1 MRSRTSHLLLAIT
14 LITLPFSEVCTA
26 QSRTA
31 QAKNSPAAAAEQPG
45 KSQPAAQKNPM
56 ESLPKV
62 VAVVNGQTISR
73 EQLGDACLRRYG
85 AVVLDNLLN
94 KHLILQACAAKGIQ
108 VTQADVNDEITR
120 VSQKFGLTTTLFLQA
135 LQEERDITPE
145 QYASEI
151 VWPML
156 ALRALAADKIQVSNE
171 EIERVIQSEYGPKVQ
186 VRMIALT
193 EGSKAQQL
201 HAQAIAKP
209 EQFRRLAKEHSDD
222 AVSASVEGLLPPIR
236 RYSGDDQL
244 ERIAFQLRP
253 NEISPVFQIGEMHVF
268 LQCVRHFEATTPS
281 PQLLPSI
288 QQRIHDQLRDQ
299 RLGVAADEIFATLQQ
314 NSKVV
319 PVIGNP
325 ELEKQHPDVAG
336 FINGQPVARDHLASQ
351 CIARHGRPILRGEI
365 DRLLL
370 TSELKAASKTVIQPD
385 IDAEIARAA
394 DLAGYIHSDG
404 TPNPEAWLKT
414 IREEEGATLELY
426 IDDAVW
432 PSVALKKLVE
442 DTVTITE
449 QDLQKG
455 FESNFGPRAE
465 VLAIVLSN
473 QRTAQEVFREARAA
487 ANEDAFGEL
496 AAKYSVEPVSRSNFG
511 KIPPL
516 RKHGGRPALED
527 VAFALQTGEISGVV
541 AWGEQF
547 AILFKQGE
555 TIPIVQDFEA
565 VRGEIHKEIKEK
577 KLRVAMHARLDALH
591 TSAQIDNFLEGTAQ
605 AGNVKTASA
614 TGPATGQVAPA
625 SR

>member
-1 MRSRTSHLLLAIT
+1 MRSRTPRILLALT
-14 LITLPFSEVCTA
+14 LITLPLSGLCNA
-26 QSRTA
+26 QSKNAQSKSA
-31 QAKNSPAAAAEQPG
+31 QAGSTQQAAAP
-45 KSQPAAQKNPM
+45 KNPM

-85 AVVLDNLLN
+85 SVVLDNLLN

-135 LQEERDITPE
+135 LHEERDITPE

-186 VRMIALT
+186 VRMIAVT
-193 EGSKAQQL
+193 QGDNAQQL
-201 HAQAIAKP
+201 HAQATAKP

-236 RYSGDDQL
+236 HYSGDDQL

-268 LQCVRHFEATTPS
+268 LQCVRHFDATTPNA
-281 PQLLPSI
+281 QLLPAI

-325 ELEKQHPDVAG
+325 ELEKQHPGVAG
-336 FINGQPVARDHLASQ
+336 FINGQPVGRDHLASQ

-370 TSELKAASKTVIQPD
+370 TTELKTANKTVIQPD

-394 DLAGYIHSDG
+394 DLAGYINSDG
-404 TPNPEAWLKT
+404 SPNPQAWLKT
-414 IREEEGATLELY
+414 IMEEEGATLELY

-442 DTVTITE
+442 DAVTISE
-449 QDLQKG
+449 EDLQKG

-465 VLAIVLSN
+465 VLAIILSN

-487 ANEDAFGEL
+487 TNEDAFGEM

-516 RKHGGRPALED
+516 RKHGGRPALEN

-555 TIPIVQDFEA
+555 TTPVVQDFQA
-565 VRGEIHKEIKEK
+565 VRGEIHKEIQEK
-577 KLRVAMHARLDALH
+577 KLRQAMHARLDALH
-591 TSAQIDNFLEGTAQ
+591 NSAQIDNFLEGTAQ
-605 AGNVKTASA
+605 AGDVKTASA
-614 TGPATGQVAPA
+614 TGPATGQAVPS

>member
-1 MRSRTSHLLLAIT
+1 MLKQPPCYWLAAPLLVMLF
-14 LITLPFSEVCTA
+14 LCG
-26 QSRTA
+26 
-31 QAKNSPAAAAEQPG
+31 PAAAQQKAEQQ
-45 KSQPAAQKNPM
+45 KAAATQAAAPQNPM
-56 ESLPKV
+56 EAYPKV

-73 EQLGDACLRRYG
+73 DQLGAACLRRYG
-85 AVVLDNLLN
+85 SLVLDNLLN
-94 KHLILQACAAKGIQ
+94 KHLILQACAAKGINI
-108 VTQADVNDEITR
+108 TQANVNDEINR

-156 ALRALAADKIQVSNE
+156 ALRALAADKIQVSQE
-171 EIERVIQSEYGPKVQ
+171 EIDRVVQSEYGPKVQ
-186 VRMIALT
+186 VRMIAVT
-193 EGSKAQQL
+193 QAAKAQQL
-201 HAQAIAKP
+201 LAQATAAP

-268 LQCVRHFEATTPS
+268 LQCVRHFDATP
-281 PQLLPSI
+281 PNAQLLPSI

-299 RLGVAADEIFATLQQ
+299 RLGVAADEIFAALQQ
-314 NSKVV
+314 HSKVV

-325 ELEKQHPDVAG
+325 ELERQHAGVAG
-336 FINGQPVARDHLASQ
+336 FINGQAVSKDHLASQ

-370 TSELKAASKTVIQPD
+370 TMELKAANKTIIQPD
-385 IDAEIARAA
+385 IDAEVARAA
-394 DLAGYIHSDG
+394 DLAGFIKPDG
-404 TPNPEAWLKT
+404 SADSAAWLNK
-414 IREEEGATLELY
+414 IMQDEGVTLDLY

-442 DTVTITE
+442 DRVTVTDE
-449 QDLQKG
+449 DLQKG

-473 QRTAQEVFREARAA
+473 QRTAQEVFAKARLN
-487 ANEDAFGEL
+487 ANEQSFGEL
-496 AAKYSVEPVSRSNFG
+496 AAQYSVEPVSRSNFG

-516 RKHGGRPALED
+516 RKHGGRPALEQ
-527 VAFALQTGEISGVV
+527 VAFSLQPGEVSGVV

-547 AILFKQGE
+547 AIMFKQGE
-555 TIPIVQDFEA
+555 TNPIVKDFQA
-565 VRGEIHKEIKEK
+565 VRGEIHKEILEK
-577 KLRVAMHARLDALH
+577 KLRTAMQSRLSAIQAA
-591 TSAQIDNFLEGTAQ
+591 AQIDNFLEGTAQ
-605 AGNVKTASA
+605 AGDVKTASA
-614 TGPATGQVAPA
+614 TAASGPAAGQVAPA
-625 SR
+625 VRR